1 MNLKKI
7 LSLSLGLVVLATVA
21 VLTGTGTVGAS
32 PHISSLIAA
41 PPPPSVP
48 VNVVNT
54 PLAVTGTVTAN
65 IGTPTVNANING
77 TPTVNVA
84 SLPPVSATL
93 TNSSIT
99 VANPATNPVLV
110 QIVDRVPYQ
119 QYLSLTATGGTTPD
133 PGCSSITQCEAT
145 IVVPTG
151 KRFVIEHVSL
161 RVQGA
166 GGQRYIAAVQG
177 NITDWVVLNYQG
189 TFSSIDALTAS
200 EPMRVYADGNLSPAA
215 SVFVTSTNG
224 QAFFPDFDISGYLVD
239 Q

>member
-1 MNLKKI
+1 MNLKKV

-32 PHISSLIAA
+32 PHLNSLITS

-48 VNVVNT
+48 VSVVNT

-133 PGCSSITQCEAT
+133 PGCSSTTSCEAT
-145 IVVPTG
+145 IVVPAG
-151 KRFVIEHVSL
+151 KRFVVEHVSA
-161 RVQGA
+161 RAQGQ
-166 GGQRYIAAVQG
+166 GGQKYIASLRG
-177 NITDWVVLNYQG
+177 IDWMVLTYQG
-189 TFSSIDALTAS
+189 TFSGIDFFTAS
-200 EPMRVYADGNLSPAA
+200 DPMHIYIDPTSPAPA
-215 SVFVTSTNG
+215 VAVTSTNG
-224 QAFFPDFDISGYLVD
+224 QAFFASFDISGYLVD